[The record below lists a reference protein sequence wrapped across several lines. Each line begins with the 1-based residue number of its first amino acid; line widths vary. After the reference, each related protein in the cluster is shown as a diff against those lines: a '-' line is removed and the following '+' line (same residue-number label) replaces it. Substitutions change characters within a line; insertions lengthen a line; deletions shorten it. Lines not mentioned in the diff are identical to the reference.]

1 MSKRHIGKS
10 YCTVTGLKVSRRV
23 GRMIEFESPLERDLI
38 SILEFSPIVETFEE
52 QPLTIRWADAGG
64 KEHPYTPDFL
74 IQFRGQPFLRKG
86 STAKPW
92 LVEVKPQKR
101 LATQWDEL
109 RDRFRAAVAEAS
121 RRGWLFRI
129 LTDREIRTPYLRNI
143 AFLQCAK
150 AVDVDE
156 TFRSRIISLLRAE
169 PLTLV
174 LILDGLAA
182 TGASRG
188 IVLAQIWKMVL
199 RAELATDLD
208 IPFSMGSEFSL
219 PKPEVGYDL
228 RESPPR

>member
-1 MSKRHIGKS
+1 VSKRHIGKS

-38 SILEFSPIVETFEE
+38 SILEFGPIVDAFEE
-52 QPLTIRWADAGG
+52 QPITVRWVDGSG
-64 KEHPYTPDFL
+64 KEHTYTPDFL
-74 IQFRGQPFLRKG
+74 IRFRGQPFLRKG

-109 RDRFRAAVAEAS
+109 RDRLRAAVAEAS

-129 LTDREIRTPYLRNI
+129 LTDRDIRTPYLRNI

-150 AVDVDE
+150 GVDVDE
-156 TFRSRIISLLRAE
+156 SFRSRIISLLKAE

-199 RAELATDLD
+199 RA
-208 IPFSMGSEFSL
+208 
-219 PKPEVGYDL
+219 
-228 RESPPR
+228 

>member
-23 GRMIEFESPLERDLI
+23 GRMVEFESLLERDLI
-38 SILEFSPIVETFEE
+38 TILEFSPVVKTFEE
-52 QPLTIRWADAGG
+52 QPITIRWLDSGG
-64 KEHPYTPDFL
+64 KEHLYTPDFL
-74 IQFRGQPFLRKG
+74 IQFRGQRFLRKG

-101 LATQWDEL
+101 LVEQWDEL

-129 LTDREIRTPYLRNI
+129 LTDREIRTPYLRNV

-150 AVDVDE
+150 GVDVDE
-156 TFRSRIISLLRAE
+156 SFRSRIISLLKAE

-182 TGASRG
+182 TGASRP
-188 IVLAQIWKMVL
+188 IALAQIWKMVL
-199 RAELATDLD
+199 RAELVTDLALPLTMD
-208 IPFSMGSEFSL
+208 SEFSL

-228 RESPPR
+228 RTSPPG